1 MSKLIS
7 QSIDARAVI
16 QEVERPAAGAILT
29 FAGTVRNHHLG
40 REVTGIE
47 YHAYEEMAVKE
58 LDRIEAAARK
68 KWPGI
73 EIAIVHRVGFLEI
86 GEASVLIA
94 VATAHR
100 KEGFEALRYAIDTI
114 KEDVPIWKK
123 EMYTDGHAWIEGS

>member
-1 MSKLIS
+1 MKRA
-7 QSIDARAVI
+7 ARSS
-16 QEVERPAAGAILT
+16 AAGAILT

-58 LDRIEAAARK
+58 MDHIEAASK
-68 KWPGI
+68 EKWPGI
-73 EIAIVHRVGFLEI
+73 EIEIVHRTGFLEV

-94 VATAHR
+94 VGTAHR

>member
-7 QSIDARAVI
+7 QTIDARAVI

-58 LDRIEAAARK
+58 LDRIEAAARE

-73 EIAIVHRVGFLEI
+73 EIEIVHRIGFLEI

>member
-16 QEVERPAAGAILT
+16 QNVERPAAGAILT

-47 YHAYEEMAVKE
+47 YHAYEEMAVKK
-58 LDRIEAAARK
+58 LNHIEAAARE

-73 EIAIVHRVGFLEI
+73 EIEIVHRIGFLEI

-94 VATAHR
+94 VGTAHR

-123 EMYTDGHAWIEGS
+123 EIYTDGHAWIEGS

>member
-16 QEVERPAAGAILT
+16 QEVETPAAGAILT

-58 LDRIEAAARK
+58 LDRIEAAARE

-73 EIAIVHRVGFLEI
+73 EIEIVHRIGFLEI

-94 VATAHR
+94 VGTAHR
-100 KEGFEALRYAIDTI
+100 KEGFEALRFAIDTI

-123 EMYTDGHAWIEGS
+123 EIYTDGHAWIEGS

>member
-1 MSKLIS
+1 M
-7 QSIDARAVI
+7 
-16 QEVERPAAGAILT
+16 ERTAAGAILT

-58 LDRIEAAARK
+58 LDHIEAAAK
-68 KWPGI
+68 EKWPDI
-73 EIAIVHRVGFLEI
+73 EIEIVHRIGFLGI

-94 VATAHR
+94 VGAAHR

-123 EMYTDGHAWIEGS
+123 EIYTDGHAWIEGS

>member
-7 QSIDARAVI
+7 ETIDPRAVI

-58 LDRIEAAARK
+58 LDHIEAAAK
-68 KWPGI
+68 EKWPDI
-73 EIAIVHRVGFLEI
+73 EIEIVHRIGFLEI

>member
-7 QSIDARAVI
+7 QRIDARAVI
-16 QEVERPAAGAILT
+16 QDVERPSAGAILT

-47 YHAYEEMAVKE
+47 YHAYEEMAIKKM
-58 LDRIEAAARK
+58 DRIEAAAREN
-68 KWPGI
+68 WPEI
-73 EIAIVHRVGFLEI
+73 EIAIVHRIGYLEV

-94 VATAHR
+94 VGTAHR

>member
-7 QSIDARAVI
+7 QTIDARAVI

-29 FAGTVRNHHLG
+29 FAGTVRDHHLG

-58 LDRIEAAARK
+58 LDRIEAAARE

-73 EIAIVHRVGFLEI
+73 EIEIVHRIGFLEI

>member
-1 MSKLIS
+1 MDQIETT
-7 QSIDARAVI
+7 AR
-16 QEVERPAAGAILT
+16 E
-29 FAGTVRNHHLG
+29 
-40 REVTGIE
+40 
-47 YHAYEEMAVKE
+47 
-58 LDRIEAAARK
+58 

-73 EIAIVHRVGFLEI
+73 EIEIVHRTGFLEV

-94 VATAHR
+94 VGTAHR

>member
-7 QSIDARAVI
+7 QTIDARAVI

-58 LDRIEAAARK
+58 LDRIEAAARE
-68 KWPGI
+68 KWPGVEI
-73 EIAIVHRVGFLEI
+73 EIVHRIGFLEI

>member
-7 QSIDARAVI
+7 QTIDARAVI

-29 FAGTVRNHHLG
+29 FAGTVRNHHLR

-58 LDRIEAAARK
+58 LDHIEAAAK
-68 KWPGI
+68 EKWPDI
-73 EIAIVHRVGFLEI
+73 EIEIVHRIGCLEV

-94 VATAHR
+94 VGAAHR
-100 KEGFEALRYAIDTI
+100 KEGFEALRYAIETI

>member
-7 QSIDARAVI
+7 QTIDARAVI

-40 REVTGIE
+40 RDVTGIE
-47 YHAYEEMAVKE
+47 YHAYEEMAVKKM
-58 LDRIEAAARK
+58 DHIEATAREN
-68 KWPGI
+68 WPGI
-73 EIAIVHRVGFLEI
+73 EIEIVHRIGFLEV

-94 VATAHR
+94 VGAAHR

-114 KEDVPIWKK
+114 KEDVPVWKK

>member
-7 QSIDARAVI
+7 QTIDARAVI

-58 LDRIEAAARK
+58 LDHIEAAAK
-68 KWPGI
+68 EKWPDI
-73 EIAIVHRVGFLEI
+73 EIEIVHRIGFLEI

-94 VATAHR
+94 VGAAHR

-114 KEDVPIWKK
+114 KEDGPIWKK